1 MQSPLKV
8 GDLVVV
14 GSCMTTNGQSKFI
27 PVDTRG
33 EKITVERI
41 WEETPGTTR
50 VDLNWGSL
58 GRSKVYMHDES
69 KLWHRVS
76 NFN

>member
-8 GDLVVV
+8 GDLIVV

-27 PVDTRG
+27 PVETFG
-33 EKITVERI
+33 KKITVERI
-41 WEETPGTTR
+41 WEESPGTIR
-50 VDLNWGSL
+50 IDLDWNGH
-58 GRSKVYMHDES
+58 GKSKVYAHDES